1 MSLHE
6 KLIEI
11 QSTLN
16 APKDRKN
23 YFGNY
28 NYRSAEDIL
37 EALKPLLKAQ
47 DCTLKISDEL
57 VNIGDRYYIKA
68 TAEINDG
75 TDKESSTGYAREEET
90 KKGMDGSQITGAS
103 SSYARKYALN
113 GLFLI
118 DDGQDSDSTNTHDKT
133 ESKEQPPKKEYPKS
147 EEEYNK
153 PWMNDPEIERLKE
166 NIANFEDADEA
177 VRIARQKYKVSKVM
191 EANIRNLF

>member
-1 MSLHE
+1 MTLHE
-6 KLIEI
+6 KLKEI
-11 QSTLN
+11 QSTLD
-16 APKDRKN
+16 APKNRRN
-23 YFGNY
+23 TFGNY

-133 ESKEQPPKKEYPKS
+133 EVKEEKKEYPKS
-147 EEEYNK
+147 DVKWYNDVTK
-153 PWMNDPEIERLKE
+153 NLETWRTMIAEGKTTPEAIIAKIE
-166 NIANFEDADEA
+166 
-177 VRIARQKYKVSKVM
+177 
-191 EANIRNLF
+191 

>member
-1 MSLHE
+1 MTLHA

-23 YFGNY
+23 SFGNY

-75 TDKESSTGYAREEET
+75 TEKESSTGYAREEET

-133 ESKEQPPKKEYPKS
+133 ETKEAPKTYPKND
-147 EEEYNK
+147 EDENK
-153 PWMNDPEIERLKE
+153 PWMNEPELEKLKE
-166 NIANFEDADEA
+166 NLANFEDADEA
-177 VRIARQKYKVSKVM
+177 VKIARQKYKVSKVM
-191 EANIRNLF
+191 EASIRKLF